1 MSQTRPA
8 ILHLL
13 DAAGAAGEASPARL
27 ALIAQAIDATPEFDH
42 RALLL
47 GPAWMDT
54 LLGEVGLAP
63 HAVRRQVPFNH
74 AALGYRAARAIARE
88 WREPDLVHAWSAGAA
103 RLARWAFRG
112 TPVHDASQTRQPI
125 TPSVDADL
133 VVGSTRQPLRRRW
146 GVGETVKLV
155 AMLSDGSGDAAVMAG
170 ALAVGLARECLEPQ
184 RRDGLDVTLL
194 VHPRARGLSLVLDMM
209 GQLGWRGGLVQDAAL
224 ARPWHTLPAC
234 DAALML
240 GPALGT
246 EPLWAAAAHVPII
259 AERGGAVTDRL
270 AKRGG
275 AVRVEPNTPRQA
287 GYQLVELI
295 RNPRR
300 VHELTAA
307 AADALEET
315 FNADATA
322 ASLRARYAAA
332 LPGVAAA
339 S

>member
-1 MSQTRPA
+1 MPEPRPA

-13 DAAGAAGEASPARL
+13 DAAGEGGEASPARL
-27 ALIAQAIDATPEFDH
+27 ALIARAIRATPDFDH

-47 GPAWMDT
+47 GPAWMDPVADET
-54 LLGEVGLAP
+54 GLAP
-63 HAVRRQVPFNH
+63 CAVRRQVPFNR
-74 AALGYRAARAIARE
+74 AALGYRAARAVARD
-88 WREPDLVHAWSAGAA
+88 WREPDLVHAWTRGAA

-112 TPVHDASQTRQPI
+112 ASIEDASTPDDPL
-125 TPSVDADL
+125 TPSVEADL
-133 VVGSTRQPLRRRW
+133 VVGSTRHPLRKRW
-146 GVGETVKLV
+146 GVGDGVKLV
-155 AMLSDGSGDAAVMAG
+155 ALLSDGSGDAAVMAG

-184 RRDGLDVTLL
+184 RSGGLDVALL

-240 GPALGT
+240 GPALRT

-270 AKRGG
+270 AQSGG
-275 AVRVEPNTPRQA
+275 AVLVNPNTPRQA
-287 GYQLVELI
+287 GYQIVELI
-295 RNPRR
+295 RHPTR
-300 VHELTAA
+300 VHKLTSA
-307 AADALEET
+307 AADALSQT
-315 FNADATA
+315 FTADATA
-322 ASLRARYAAA
+322 ASLRARYTAA